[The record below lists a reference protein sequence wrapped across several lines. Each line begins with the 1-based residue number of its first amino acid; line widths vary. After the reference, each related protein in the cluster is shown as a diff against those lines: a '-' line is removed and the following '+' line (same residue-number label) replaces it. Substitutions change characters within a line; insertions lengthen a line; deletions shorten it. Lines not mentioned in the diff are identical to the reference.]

1 MNKHASSSRLRASLI
16 ASTALCTLGWI
27 SQAHAAAAPQPDVNA
42 RVSKLE
48 ADVQRLLKQNPGAA
62 SELVPGSSTDME
74 TRILAI
80 ERAIEQL
87 TGQVE
92 ETHFKADRSADELK
106 VLSDDVN

>member
-1 MNKHASSSRLRASLI
+1 MDKHESYARLRATLI
-16 ASTALCTLGWI
+16 AATALCTLGWI

-42 RVSKLE
+42 RIGKLE

-62 SELVPGSSTDME
+62 SELIPGSSTDME
-74 TRILAI
+74 TRILTL

-92 ETHFKADRSADELK
+92 ETHFKADRSADQLK
-106 VLSDDVN
+106 VLGDDVN